1 MKKKPD
7 TTYLITIKLKL
18 QLDPFY
24 QSWAPLWGE
33 NKKFK
38 FNLPSPAEAIRQETF
53 SNEQIT
59 NSS

>member
-24 QSWAPLWGE
+24 
-33 NKKFK
+33 
-38 FNLPSPAEAIRQETF
+38 
-53 SNEQIT
+53 
-59 NSS
+59 